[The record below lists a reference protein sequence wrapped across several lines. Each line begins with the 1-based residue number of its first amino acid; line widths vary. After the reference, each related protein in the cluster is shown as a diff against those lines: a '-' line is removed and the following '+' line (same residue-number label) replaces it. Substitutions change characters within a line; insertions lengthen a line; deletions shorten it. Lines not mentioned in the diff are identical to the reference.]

1 MGNLKYAFF
10 LVFLLTYSTSLIAQ
24 NNLFVLAKTSNIRQE
39 VAFTSQGYSKS
50 STREVKTLQ
59 GQRAILKNIG
69 GSKTRQHLRIS
80 DIVIK
85 PSKEKISLVIN
96 TKRIKNDYY
105 GIAIDT
111 DAPFTTDQ
119 QTQATLDNYLSQLG
133 EIPKL
138 AISQDKMVSPKPL
151 EEVVW
156 GGPLLNPIHQLSG
169 VLLAN
174 TMIDL
179 QKGKVWQD
187 TIKGVYNTYI
197 NNYEVLEIN
206 NEEAVVSLSGYLEK
220 IISQSLV
227 NDENVDF
234 ESMLKSGK
242 KVEPTVIINSAKYT
256 GKMVVFTKS
265 LLIKEMTI
273 QMNKSETSSLFGSAT
288 PKTLDIDFTVKNTL

>member
-10 LVFLLTYSTSLIAQ
+10 LVFSLICSTSLIAQ

-39 VAFTSQGYSKS
+39 VAFTSQGYSKPNI
-50 STREVKTLQ
+50 REVKMPN
-59 GQRAILKNIG
+59 GQKATINNIG

-85 PSKEKISLVIN
+85 PSKEKINLSVN
-96 TKRIKNDYY
+96 TKRIKNEYS

-111 DAPFTTDQ
+111 DTPFTTDQ
-119 QTQATLDNYLSQLG
+119 QTQASLDNYLSQLG

-138 AISQDKMVSPKPL
+138 TISQDKMVSPKPL

-156 GGPLLNPIHQLSG
+156 SGPLLNTIHQLSG

-187 TIKGVYNTYI
+187 TIKGIYNAYI
-197 NNYEVLEIN
+197 NTYEVLEIN

-220 IISQSLV
+220 IIPQSV
-227 NDENVDF
+227 SDDEVVDF
-234 ESMLKSGK
+234 EVVRSGK
-242 KVEPTVIINSAKYT
+242 KIEPTTIINSAKYT
-256 GKMVVFTKS
+256 GKIVVSTKR
-265 LLIKEMTI
+265 LLIKEMSI
-273 QMNKSETSSLFGSAT
+273 LMNRSETVSHFGMNTAR
-288 PKTLDIDFTVKNTL
+288 TLDIDFTVKNSF

>member
-1 MGNLKYAFF
+1 MNSLKFALF
-10 LVFLLTYSTSLIAQ
+10 LVFTLTYSTSLIAQ
-24 NNLFVLAKTSNIRQE
+24 NNLFVLAKTSNVRQE
-39 VAFTSQGYSKS
+39 VAFTSQVYSKPNI
-50 STREVKTLQ
+50 REVKMPN
-59 GQRAILKNIG
+59 GQKATINNIG

-85 PSKEKISLVIN
+85 PSKEKISLSIN
-96 TKRIKNDYY
+96 TKRIKNEYS

-111 DAPFTTDQ
+111 DVPFTTDQ
-119 QTQATLDNYLSQLG
+119 QTQASLDNYLSQLG

-138 AISQDKMVSPKPL
+138 SINQDKMVSPKPI

-156 GGPLLNPIHQLSG
+156 NGPLLNPIHQLSG

-187 TIKGVYNTYI
+187 TIRGVYNAYI
-197 NNYEVLEIN
+197 NNYEVIEIN
-206 NEEAVVSLSGYLEK
+206 NDEAVVSLSGYLEK
-220 IISQSLV
+220 IIPQSV
-227 NDENVDF
+227 SNDENVDF
-234 ESMLKSGK
+234 EVVRSGK

-256 GKMVVFTKS
+256 GKIVVSTKS

-273 QMNKSETSSLFGSAT
+273 QMNRSETMSLFGTNT
-288 PKTLDIDFTVKNTL
+288 PKTLDIDFTVKNTF

>member
-10 LVFLLTYSTSLIAQ
+10 LVFSLICSTSLIAQ

-50 STREVKTLQ
+50 NIREVKMPN
-59 GQRAILKNIG
+59 GQKATINNIG

-85 PSKEKISLVIN
+85 PSKEKINLSVN
-96 TKRIKNDYY
+96 TKRIKNEYS

-111 DAPFTTDQ
+111 DTPFTTDQ
-119 QTQATLDNYLSQLG
+119 QTQASLDNYLSQLG

-138 AISQDKMVSPKPL
+138 TISQDKMVSPKPL

-156 GGPLLNPIHQLSG
+156 SGPLLNPIHQLSG

-187 TIKGVYNTYI
+187 TIKGIYNAYI
-197 NNYEVLEIN
+197 NTYEVLEIN

-220 IISQSLV
+220 IIPQSV
-227 NDENVDF
+227 SDDEVVDF
-234 ESMLKSGK
+234 EVVKSGK

-256 GKMVVFTKS
+256 GKMVVSTKT
-265 LLIKEMTI
+265 LLIKEMNI
-273 QMNKSETSSLFGSAT
+273 LMNRSETMSLFGTNT
-288 PKTLDIDFTVKNTL
+288 PKTLDIDFTVKNSF

>member
-10 LVFLLTYSTSLIAQ
+10 LVFSLICSTSLIAQ
-24 NNLFVLAKTSNIRQE
+24 NNLFVLEKTSNIRQE

-69 GSKTRQHLRIS
+69 GSKTRQHLRVS

-85 PSKEKISLVIN
+85 PSKEKISLSVN
-96 TKRIKNDYY
+96 TKRIKNENA

-111 DAPFTTDQ
+111 DAPFATDQ
-119 QTQATLDNYLSQLG
+119 QTQASLDNYLSQLG

-138 AISQDKMVSPKPL
+138 SISLDKMVSPKPL

-179 QKGKVWQD
+179 QSGKAWQD
-187 TIKGVYNTYI
+187 TIKGIYNAYI
-197 NNYEVLEIN
+197 NNYEVLKIN

-220 IISQSLV
+220 IIPQSV
-227 NDENVDF
+227 SKDEVVDF
-234 ESMLKSGK
+234 EVVRSGK
-242 KVEPTVIINSAKYT
+242 KIDPTTIINSAKYT
-256 GKMVVFTKS
+256 GKIVVSTKS
-265 LLIKEMTI
+265 LLIKEMSI
-273 QMNKSETSSLFGSAT
+273 LMNRSETVSHFGMNTAR
-288 PKTLDIDFTVKNTL
+288 TLDIDFTVKNSF